1 MECLKQNNYTIPK
14 CWTCHS
20 TTIMGGLLSREDSD
34 SNINNKYLQ
43 QATIE
48 MKTTPSYVPNTK
60 QTIWS
65 SHPCFVGLAYYYQG
79 KDIIVF
85 IEYSS

>member
-1 MECLKQNNYTIPK
+1 
-14 CWTCHS
+14 
-20 TTIMGGLLSREDSD
+20 MGGLLSREDSD

-60 QTIWS
+60 QTI
-65 SHPCFVGLAYYYQG
+65 
-79 KDIIVF
+79 
-85 IEYSS
+85 